1 MKSQVLRII
10 VIAFCYYPMLYLIM
24 VKRKS
29 LKLVSF
35 LLLFSMFFLFT
46 GFLTPV
52 YVTDVKEVEKSCCDG
67 CNKTEGQ
74 KAEHCSTQDCPA
86 FLCLSINTISPF
98 TLINFWTSIS
108 NTHYVEEFYLTSF
121 IKSVFHPPA
130 IC

>member
-1 MKSQVLRII
+1 MSKSEG
-10 VIAFCYYPMLYLIM
+10 
-24 VKRKS
+24 
-29 LKLVSF
+29 F
-35 LLLFSMFFLFT
+35 LLLPYVIFNNGGTKVFKAGFFSTFIFYVFLFT
-46 GFLTPV
+46 GFFTPV

-108 NTHYVEEFYLTSF
+108 NTHSVEEFYLTSF
-121 IKSVFHPPA
+121 MKSVFHPPA